1 MAKANH
7 EAAPKG
13 ITLLDGK
20 ATTNGNPFS
29 NAKPTVN
36 GSSEPNEEMT
46 NGGSPLGEISS
57 LTVKSNVVR
66 YPTTVRK
73 YRNDLGVVC
82 GQSFHHTDSLEE
94 FLDFIA
100 RDRLRHMPQKVFLA
114 LIVIFIYGCLLVSD
128 IDRTHLRAYC

>member
-1 MAKANH
+1 MAKAND
-7 EAAPKG
+7 EATPKG

-46 NGGSPLGEISS
+46 NGLGETSS
-57 LTVKSNVVR
+57 LTVKSNVVQ
-66 YPTTVRK
+66 YPMFVRK
-73 YRNDLGVVC
+73 YRNDLGFVC
-82 GQSFHHTDSLEE
+82 GQSFHQTDSLEE

-100 RDRLRHMPQKVFLA
+100 RDRLRHMPHKVFLA
-114 LIVIFIYGCLLVSD
+114 LIAIFIYGCLLVSD
-128 IDRTHLRAYC
+128 IDPTHLRAYY